1 MNIGTMMTIL
11 SNSCFNEEGG
21 GNMDINQIIETY
33 LNSLSKEER
42 ENTHIERYSFGN
54 TPEMEDELAQLVS
67 KGEKKATTSLLALY
81 DPDNER
87 IPEKGDLNIILDS
100 KGNEVCVTR
109 NTRVYS
115 VPFREVSE
123 KHAFMEGEGDKSLD
137 YWRKVHIKFFKE
149 EFGDKFNENMEVLC
163 EEFELVE
170 I

>member
-54 TPEMEDELAQLVS
+54 TPEMEDELAQLVA

-81 DPDNER
+81 DLDNER
-87 IPEKGDLNIILDS
+87 IPEKGDLNVILDS

-109 NTRVYS
+109 NIKVYS
-115 VPFREVSE
+115 VPFREVSDRKIGLTTSTRASSGKTVVE
-123 KHAFMEGEGDKSLD
+123 AGVITWKEPCVSLF
-137 YWRKVHIKFFKE
+137 RI
-149 EFGDKFNENMEVLC
+149 
-163 EEFELVE
+163 
-170 I
+170 

>member
-54 TPEMEDELAQLVS
+54 TPEMEDELAQLVAE
-67 KGEKKATTSLLALY
+67 GEKKATTSLLALY
-81 DPDNER
+81 EPDNER
-87 IPEKGDLNIILDS
+87 IPEKGDLNVILDS

-109 NTRVYS
+109 NIKVYS

-149 EFGDKFNENMEVLC
+149 ESEGKFNEDMEVLC
-163 EEFELVE
+163 EEFELLKL
-170 I
+170 

>member
-1 MNIGTMMTIL
+1 
-11 SNSCFNEEGG
+11 
-21 GNMDINQIIETY
+21 MDINQIIDTS

-54 TPEMEDELAQLVS
+54 TPKMEDELAQLVA

-81 DPDNER
+81 DPYNER

-115 VPFREVSE
+115 VLFREVSE

-137 YWRKVHIKFFKE
+137 DWRIVHIKLFKE
-149 EFGDKFNENMEVLC
+149 ELGDDFIEDGEV
-163 EEFELVE
+163 
-170 I
+170 